1 MVIKTSV
8 TFLTMDSDELLI
20 KDTGR
25 ILAGLTGNPAYP
37 TPSPTLAL
45 VKTGLDEF
53 TTALAAASKSFTV
66 VGMTFSVM
74 SRAR

>member
-53 TTALAAASKSFTV
+53 TT
-66 VGMTFSVM
+66 VGNAGLG
-74 SRAR
+74 RPKNHLDCR

>member
-25 ILAGLTGNPAYP
+25 ILAGLTGN
-37 TPSPTLAL
+37 L
-45 VKTGLDEF
+45 LD
-53 TTALAAASKSFTV
+53 
-66 VGMTFSVM
+66 
-74 SRAR
+74 